1 LTECDVTLNI
11 RSTHSNLSTTPSHN
25 YTKEIAMTFS
35 FNDRIK
41 LPDDVLISGL
51 QAESVLLNLDNER
64 YYGLNDVGTR
74 MLTVLTSSDS
84 IEAAYNTLLDEYEIE
99 ADVLRGDL
107 ISTIEELKKN
117 GLIEIV
123 SGPAA

>member
-1 LTECDVTLNI
+1 
-11 RSTHSNLSTTPSHN
+11 
-25 YTKEIAMTFS
+25 MTFS
-35 FNDRIK
+35 FNDRVK

-84 IEAAYNTLLDEYEIE
+84 IDAAYNSLLDEYQVE
-99 ADVLRGDL
+99 ADVLRRDL
-107 ISTIEELKKN
+107 ISTIEQLADQ
-117 GLIEIV
+117 GLVEIV
-123 SGPAA
+123 SGPAS

>member
-1 LTECDVTLNI
+1 
-11 RSTHSNLSTTPSHN
+11 
-25 YTKEIAMTFS
+25 MTFS